1 MCGISAF
8 SGDNAVIKALMVTLG
23 QLERGTK
30 GCGVAFTVDNNIFFK
45 KAPVHPVEFFN
56 KHFSEFMKLKYY
68 GVTCAIAHNRMP
80 SAGSVSYENTHP
92 FVSCDRSFA
101 LVHNGHA
108 INHSYR
114 HEIIAKG
121 HVLKGET
128 DSEVITHM
136 IEEEVKT
143 FGSVENVLLYSTLKY
158 MDGAILVLTKD
169 GTIYGIRTN
178 HNPLYV
184 GLGDNF
190 VICGSTANAIT
201 HVGLELSAII
211 RLRVKQV
218 VRIRKGK
225 AEFLNEGEDENLHL
239 VNMWNNIT
247 DYFRDFF

>member
-1 MCGISAF
+1 MF
-8 SGDNAVIKALMVTLG
+8 
-23 QLERGTK
+23 
-30 GCGVAFTVDNNIFFK
+30 
-45 KAPVHPVEFFN
+45 
-56 KHFSEFMKLKYY
+56 
-68 GVTCAIAHNRMP
+68 
-80 SAGSVSYENTHP
+80 
-92 FVSCDRSFA
+92 
-101 LVHNGHA
+101 
-108 INHSYR
+108 R
-114 HEIIAKG
+114 HEVIEKG
-121 HVLKGET
+121 HKLKGET

-190 VICGSTANAIT
+190 VVCGSTVNALT
-201 HVGLELSAII
+201 HVGLELNAII

-218 VRIRKGK
+218 VRIRNGV
-225 AEFLNEGEDENLHL
+225 AEFLNEGEDEYVHL
-239 VNMWNNIT
+239 ANIWSDVS